1 MTTPSGANA
10 GRPAL
15 ALNLELSHG
24 RPGASARVE
33 LHDRPATDAGGMES
47 TIRRAH
53 VSLHGCVDGVA
64 TTRIARLL
72 DDLNSRGAAEVILDC
87 ADLRHIDFRE
97 VPDLVAAA
105 DRFEAHGG
113 CITFQG
119 LSRYLIDLF
128 RLAGCASHLHDWPMN
143 AVLQAAGAPAP
154 EPGRERAS

>member
-1 MTTPSGANA
+1 MTATPAMSG

-33 LHDRPATDAGGMES
+33 LHDRPATDAGGMEF

-87 ADLRHIDFRE
+87 ADLSHIDFRE

-113 CITFQG
+113 LVAFQG
-119 LSRYLIDLF
+119 LSRYLVDLF
-128 RLAGCASHLHDWPMN
+128 RLAGCASHLRDWPSN
-143 AVLQAAGAPAP
+143 AVLLAAGAPVP